1 MRKPINLKIQSS
13 IIASVYLSC
22 ISFQV
27 QAAVPSYGLVAAYT
41 MNGDANDSSGKGHNA
56 FTSGVTKTI
65 GHNGKAQAAFAFN
78 GSTSSMTIPDHDVFS
93 VNTTGYL
100 SIAVW
105 VRPVGTSVNKAGELL
120 FNKKEGSGYVHW
132 MGKGNTYGVN
142 GNQEWSFRIYSADNT
157 ENPNRHN
164 RMSVYH
170 FNYSG
175 GLGPGSYV
183 QEKLNG
189 GWMHYVAVL
198 SKPEHRIWWYKNG
211 KLMDT
216 DGFALTDSY
225 PIPDADLR
233 NGNAPV
239 KLGSQDG
246 KSFFKGDIDNLYFYN
261 RKLSPAEIDQLYKDT
276 TP

>member
-1 MRKPINLKIQSS
+1 MKKTITACLITATASS
-13 IIASVYLSC
+13 LSC
-22 ISFQV
+22 FMPQIV
-27 QAAVPSYGLVAAYT
+27 LAAIPSYGLVAAYT
-41 MNGDANDSSGKGHNA
+41 MNGDAKDSSGRGHDA
-56 FTSGVTKTI
+56 FTNGVTKTSD
-65 GHNGKAQAAFAFN
+65 HLGKAQSAFAFN
-78 GSTSSMTIPDHDVFS
+78 GNTSVMTIPDHDDFS
-93 VNTTGYL
+93 VNTTGFL

-105 VRPVGTSVNKAGELL
+105 VRPVGTSINNAGGLL

-132 MGKGNTYGVN
+132 MGKGNAYGAS

-157 ENPNRHN
+157 ENPNRQN

-170 FNYSG
+170 FKYSG

-189 GWMHYVAVL
+189 GWIHYVAII
-198 SKPEHRIWWYKNG
+198 SKPDHRIWWYKNG
-211 KLMDT
+211 KLMDS

-239 KLGSQDG
+239 RLGSQDG
-246 KSFFKGDIDNLYFYN
+246 KSFFKGEIDNLYFYN
-261 RKLSPAEIDQLYKDT
+261 RKLYR
-276 TP
+276 